1 VRGSHTARE
10 ELLSF
15 PTDMPSALGRA
26 PVAPVLAAPTVR
38 AEQVT
43 QLVLGETASIVE
55 RTGEWRRVCTH
66 ADGYHGWI
74 HTGYLLEV
82 DERAA
87 EDWRSRASGWSEG
100 ASVRVGQVNMLLPLR
115 ARVMLEDGAVVM
127 PDGRRG
133 RVSEGT
139 IRQVS
144 EVRADARSK
153 APERWALEHF
163 LGSPYMW
170 GGVTPWG
177 VDCSG
182 LVQTTYTARGISLP
196 RDSAQ
201 QAGCGENISLE
212 LILPGDL
219 LFFTGES
226 GNGITHVAFAGE
238 ADTLVH
244 STLSCGGVLIES
256 WLPGTRAASLRERL
270 VAARRLEDR

>member
-1 VRGSHTARE
+1 MRGGRPARE
-10 ELLSF
+10 RFLSF
-15 PTDMPSALGRA
+15 PADMASAIGHA
-26 PVAPVLAAPTVR
+26 AIAPVLAAPTVR
-38 AEQVT
+38 SEQVT

-55 RTGEWRRVCTH
+55 RTGEWRRVSTH

-74 HTGYLLEV
+74 HSGYLLEV
-82 DERAA
+82 DDGSAENWRA
-87 EDWRSRASGWSEG
+87 RASGWSQG
-100 ASVRVGQVNMLLPLR
+100 ASLRVGQVNMLLPLR
-115 ARVMLEDGAVVM
+115 ARVVLDEGAVVL

-133 RVSEGT
+133 RLSEGS
-139 IRQVS
+139 IRELS
-144 EVRADARSK
+144 EVQAEARAK
-153 APERWALEHF
+153 APERWAVEHF

-182 LVQTTYTARGISLP
+182 LVQTAFQARGMSLP

-201 QAGCGENISLE
+201 QAGCGENISFE
-212 LILPGDL
+212 AIRPGDL

-238 ADTLVH
+238 GDTLVH
-244 STLSCGGVLIES
+244 STLSCGGMLTEP

-270 VAARRLEDR
+270 VAVRRLEQR